1 MNARHAVGFGLAAIW
16 INAAV
21 CYTAIAQAMPT
32 VLVPPLATLVITSA
46 ASTAQPFDWLG
57 SLACEIVDASS
68 LLTAVENF
76 EHCFSGFAGRNDD
89 RFTHVDNSRKI
100 ENGSKARCRLTSHGA
115 TEADRYPVA
124 SSAAMFSATH
134 VFSHLFASVS
144 VRDPGQ
150 NTKRITLPE

>member
-21 CYTAIAQAMPT
+21 CNTTITQAMPT
-32 VLVPPLATLVITSA
+32 VLIPPLATLVITSA

-57 SLACEIVDASS
+57 SLACKVVDASS
-68 LLTAVENF
+68 LFTAVEKF

-89 RFTHVDNSRKI
+89 RFTHVDNSTKI
-100 ENGSKARCRLTSHGA
+100 ENGSEARCRLTSHGA

-134 VFSHLFASVS
+134 ARSHLFASVS

-150 NTKRITLPE
+150 NTNRKTLPE